1 MTFIPQTLYRYFWDV
16 APKELT
22 EKHKQQIIARL
33 LEYGDKEA
41 MNWCR
46 ERFSEEE
53 IKKILKT
60 SRVLSQK
67 SANFWALIFNIP
79 KNQVLCL
86 RPSFRDKHRKLWN
99 Y

>member
-16 APKELT
+16 NPKKLT

-41 MNWCR
+41 ISWCK
-46 ERFSEEE
+46 ERFSEGE
-53 IKKILKT
+53 IQKSLITNRNLT
-60 SRVLSQK
+60 QK

-79 KNQVLCL
+79 KNRVLCL
-86 RPSFRDKHRKLWN
+86 QPSFRNKHRKLWN